1 VKEQTMEDI
10 EEISTIT
17 AKGQTTVPKSV
28 RRALGVDYGGRIAF
42 RVEGNSVSIHAMPD
56 DAAQDPALA
65 PFLSLLA
72 ADLVARP
79 GPSIHK
85 IPQTLASRMEIL
97 AANYEVVDLDA
108 PIEGDVSL

>member
-1 VKEQTMEDI
+1 MQDI

-42 RVEGNSVSIHAMPD
+42 RVEGNSVTIHAMPD
-56 DAAQDPALA
+56 DTAQDPALT
-65 PFLSLLA
+65 PFLDLLA
-72 ADLVARP
+72 ADLAARP
-79 GPSIHK
+79 GPAIQK
-85 IPQTLASRMEIL
+85 LPQSLAARMEIL
-97 AANYEVVDLDA
+97 ANETGAVELGA